1 MSNANLKEKIL
12 HRLGQLVWL
21 GVLTFVLSVIA
32 GTTLYVFAAFTEPA
46 AGPSESNQDFA
57 QNILGANNANN
68 LFDSSLVAAS
78 SSGSII
84 ERLEYVQ
91 AYCTGDC
98 PEPGGTATAADLF
111 NGKTAYLA
119 GDWSIDTGTLDLA
132 CNTATFNGTAN
143 LVADAYDGGGAGNNR
158 WCMTDSGDAANTD
171 IASGKVAWVDGV
183 AVTGTA
189 SGGYTYGDSDP
200 WYVLGTA
207 DGAGLAMKD
216 TWSGSSTTYVYPQ
229 SAGGVDDCNYNGSA
243 CDSYPVESYG
253 SSTPWTQCT
262 AANYY
267 CGTSAT
273 TTCSGDVCWRDDS
286 TGLVWSDQISSSIDW
301 FAANN
306 CEDDALRGDGTCS
319 THGEENCQ
327 CFKKTSSKTG
337 CEGLADAGWRLP
349 DQKEWM
355 LGYVN
360 GMQNH
365 IPNTSSGS
373 TFYYFWSA
381 TTRSNYTFLAWV
393 VYPALGFVT
402 NFNKTSNYRARCV
415 R

>member
-1 MSNANLKEKIL
+1 MSNVKTITIKVSHSYFYLA
-12 HRLGQLVWL
+12 GAV
-21 GVLTFVLSVIA
+21 VIA
-32 GTTLYVFAAFTEPA
+32 ACLALGFFYVRAAFIEPTFA
-46 AGPSESNQDFA
+46 PGDSNQDFA

-68 LFDSSLVAAS
+68 LFDSSLVTAS
-78 SSGSII
+78 GTGSII
-84 ERLEYVQ
+84 ERMQYIQE
-91 AYCTGDC
+91 
-98 PEPGGTATAADLF
+98 
-111 NGKTAYLA
+111 
-119 GDWSIDTGTLDLA
+119 
-132 CNTATFNGTAN
+132 N
-143 LVADAYDGGGAGNNR
+143 LYP
-158 WCMTDSGDAANTD
+158 
-171 IASGKVAWVDGV
+171 
-183 AVTGTA
+183 
-189 SGGYTYGDSDP
+189 YGDNDA

-207 DGAGLAMKD
+207 DAPGKAMKD

-229 SAGGVDDCNYNGSA
+229 SVGGVDDCNYTGSA
-243 CDSYPVESYG
+243 CGSYPTESYG
-253 SSTPWTQCT
+253 SFTPWTQCT